1 MRGLRKRPKAA
12 KMKNE
17 GTGAESDDE
26 RKDTMHGIG
35 FSDVSISC
43 FFLLTALGMDSDG

>member
-35 FSDVSISC
+35 FQMCRSRV